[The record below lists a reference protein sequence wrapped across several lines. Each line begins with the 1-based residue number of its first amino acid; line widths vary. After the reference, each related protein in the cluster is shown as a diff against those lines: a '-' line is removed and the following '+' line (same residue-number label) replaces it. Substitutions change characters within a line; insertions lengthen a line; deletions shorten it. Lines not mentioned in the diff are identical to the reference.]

1 MRSSEKFAAWGGTG
15 QWKSA
20 RLDRFS
26 LACPIGVSGRD
37 EATCRGLLILHAKPV
52 GMRATA
58 PWSQL
63 RNAQLHAL
71 PSFRPARALKPSWC
85 RERSRGAQ
93 GG

>member
-37 EATCRGLLILHAKPV
+37 EATCRGLLILHAKPDASQWACGRRRPGV
-52 GMRATA
+52 GSETRNCT
-58 PWSQL
+58 PCPPSGQL
-63 RNAQLHAL
+63 VL
-71 PSFRPARALKPSWC
+71 
-85 RERSRGAQ
+85 
-93 GG
+93 